1 MELTAGKVA
10 VVTGAASGIGLAL
23 AERFA
28 RAGLDVVL
36 ADVEQPALQAASE
49 KIAGLGAKTLAVP
62 TDVSDEAAVNA
73 LAAAAIDRFGAVH
86 VVCNNAGVGS
96 LPTRGSARSPRGSGC
111 WESTCGESFTGY
123 GPSCPCWPRRA
134 KATS

>member
-36 ADVEQPALQAASE
+36 ADIEQPALQAASE
-49 KIAGLGAKTLAVP
+49 KIAGLG
-62 TDVSDEAAVNA
+62 
-73 LAAAAIDRFGAVH
+73 G
-86 VVCNNAGVGS
+86 
-96 LPTRGSARSPRGSGC
+96 
-111 WESTCGESFTGY
+111 
-123 GPSCPCWPRRA
+123 
-134 KATS
+134 